1 MLLFVICWPCFEL
14 YFDISAIY
22 LLMFEA
28 RGGPLANRHPPIIL
42 LPLLCLQLNHPS
54 VCLSAALFVH
64 HMLSI
69 SFHPFDFSFL
79 PKSPLII
86 VKVTFTHLNLI
97 STQLPIQKVNSC
109 LYSLSGVNFSRW
121 YKGKI

>member
-42 LPLLCLQLNHPS
+42 LPTLCLQLNPPS
-54 VCLSAALFVH
+54 VCLSRALFVH
-64 HMLSI
+64 NI
-69 SFHPFDFSFL
+69 FVNDRHPFTAFASSH
-79 PKSPLII
+79 K
-86 VKVTFTHLNLI
+86 
-97 STQLPIQKVNSC
+97 
-109 LYSLSGVNFSRW
+109 
-121 YKGKI
+121 